1 MSMDE
6 VFGHSSLTW
15 NLAHLRFWPTV
26 ATVRHVQSLPDAD
39 ILRPNASH
47 DKWKKN
53 KKAARAQIEA
63 QSRPKIGETSTDRAS
78 VQRTI
83 ENASP
88 QEADLSQG
96 GEFRKITSFPDNL

>member
-1 MSMDE
+1 
-6 VFGHSSLTW
+6 V
-15 NLAHLRFWPTV
+15 
-26 ATVRHVQSLPDAD
+26 
-39 ILRPNASH
+39 
-47 DKWKKN
+47 KKN

-88 QEADLSQG
+88 QEADFSQG
-96 GEFRKITSFPDNL
+96 GEFRKTTSFPDNL